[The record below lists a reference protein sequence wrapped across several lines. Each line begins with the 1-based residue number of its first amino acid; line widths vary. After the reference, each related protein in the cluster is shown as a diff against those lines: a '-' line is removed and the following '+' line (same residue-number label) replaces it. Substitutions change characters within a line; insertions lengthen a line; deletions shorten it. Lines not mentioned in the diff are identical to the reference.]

1 MKDKGYKQLEILEED
16 MPHDLK
22 VAIESVVTQASIME
36 EFELEEMPIEYAQNL
51 IDMSEKYPEYNEL
64 VDNLVD
70 AMGFHVEFFDDS
82 PLDIEIEP
90 PELPN

>member
-36 EFELEEMPIEYAQNL
+36 EYNLEDMPLEYAQNL
-51 IDMSEKYPEYNEL
+51 IDMSVKYPDYEEL

-70 AMGFHVEFFDDS
+70 AMGFHVEFLDDG
-82 PLDIEIEP
+82 PLDMEIEK

>member
-1 MKDKGYKQLEILEED
+1 
-16 MPHDLK
+16 
-22 VAIESVVTQASIME
+22 ME
-36 EFELEEMPIEYAQNL
+36 EYELEEIPIEYAQNL